1 MSELSEIVFGQQSLG
16 DILGRVS
23 TLAMLGLVGCDGAS
37 LRLRG
42 TRTNPIFA
50 ASDELATSIESIQ
63 EELNEGPCVTCLDD
77 HAAQSITSVGEDQR
91 WRRFAARAF
100 AEGLGSCLAVPLGV
114 LGTFEGALNFYWQSP
129 QDFSESQWRVA
140 SSITDEATPTV
151 ANAVEM
157 SLVAAEVAR
166 LSLELEND
174 EDHLLAQAV
183 GILQARHR
191 LSEADARRQL
201 QTSADKAS
209 VTLEEA
215 AGRLLRDM

>member
-1 MSELSEIVFGQQSLG
+1 MSELSEILFGQQSLG
-16 DILGRVS
+16 DIMGRVS

-42 TRTNPIFA
+42 TRTSPLFVG
-50 ASDELATSIESIQ
+50 SDELATRMESIQ
-63 EELNEGPCVTCLDD
+63 DELSEGPCVTCLED
-77 HAAQSITSVGEDQR
+77 HAAQSISSAGEDRQ
-91 WRRFAARAF
+91 WRHFAARAF

-114 LGTFEGALNFYWQSP
+114 HGTFEGALNFYWESP

-140 SSITDEATPTV
+140 SSITHEATPTV

-157 SLVAAEVAR
+157 SLVADEVAR

-191 LSEADARRQL
+191 LSEADARRHL
-201 QTSADKAS
+201 QAAADTAS